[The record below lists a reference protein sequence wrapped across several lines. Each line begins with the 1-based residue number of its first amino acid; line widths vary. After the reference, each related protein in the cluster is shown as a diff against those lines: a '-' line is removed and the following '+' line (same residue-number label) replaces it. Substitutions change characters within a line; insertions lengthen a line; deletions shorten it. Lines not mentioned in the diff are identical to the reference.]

1 MQTKNIF
8 QRIFL
13 FVAIVGAA
21 GLLVVIFFVPSIS
34 SPIKTDLDLLV
45 ENATVLFAP
54 EEVKYGLPIR
64 LIIPTVNVDSSIE
77 YVGVASDGTM
87 EVTNSPINVAWFKFG
102 PRPGENG
109 SSVIAGHYGWK
120 NGISAVFDN
129 LHEIQ
134 KGDKLYIEDDNG
146 VTVTFVVREVRSY
159 DPKADASN
167 VFGSSDGKAH
177 LNLVTCDGPWNRTL
191 KSRPSRI
198 VVFTDKE

>member
-13 FVAIVGAA
+13 FAAIVGAA

-120 NGISAVFDN
+120 NGIPAVFDN